1 MYALTERQIKIKREV
16 QEFAARYIDE
26 RSVQKW
32 CAQHGLP
39 DEVMRAYLESG
50 LGLYGAPETFG
61 GVPATYSEQMV
72 LIEETARLAGTV
84 LPFGLQTYNLMLL
97 SAIGEGEQIGH
108 LRETYRETGFP
119 GFSIAI
125 TEPQSGSDVF
135 FMKTRVDEFD
145 GRLVMNGVK
154 TFVGNGEYAPSIMVV
169 AIDSA
174 TPNDEPSYSFWLV
187 PRACKGIRTYPMSA
201 IGWHTQPFCE
211 IEFDNVEVK
220 PEYLLGRRGFGRDFL
235 FHSFGMGRCNVAA
248 SSLGLARAAME
259 DAVLFASRRQTFG
272 HRLVDYQM
280 IDELLV
286 DMETNLINM
295 RNFLYETVEEIDEG
309 RMDYAKI
316 AMMKRYVTNAA
327 FDVADKAMKVFGGLG
342 YTSQMRISRIW
353 LDCRGNQFAEGT
365 EQIMV
370 RASVKKVVN
379 SYLAKS

>member
-1 MYALTERQIKIKREV
+1 MYTLTERQIQIKREV

-97 SAIGEGEQIGH
+97 SIIGDDTQIGH
-108 LRETYRETGFP
+108 LKEIYRETGFP

-135 FMKTRVDEFD
+135 SMKTRVDEVD

-154 TFVGNGEYAPSIMVV
+154 SFVANGEYAPSIMVA
-169 AIDSA
+169 AIDSTA
-174 TPNDEPSYSFWLV
+174 PDGAPTYSFWLV
-187 PRACKGIRTYPMSA
+187 PRASKGIRTYPMNA

-211 IEFDNVEVK
+211 IEFNKVEVK
-220 PEYLLGRRGFGRDFL
+220 PEHLLGRRGFGRDL
-235 FHSFGMGRCNVAA
+235 LYNSFGMGRCHVAA

-272 HRLVDYQM
+272 HKLVDYQM
-280 IDELLV
+280 IDELLI
-286 DMETNLINM
+286 DMETNLINI

-309 RMDYAKI
+309 RVNYAKI

-327 FDVADKAMKVFGGLG
+327 FEVADKAMKVFGGLG
-342 YTSQMRISRIW
+342 YTSQARISRIW
-353 LDCRGNQFAEGT
+353 LDCRGSQFAEGT

-370 RASVKKVVN
+370 RAAIKKVIN
-379 SYLAKS
+379 SYLDR